1 MIKSTKR
8 NIRVQYYSK
17 CWIHVCLK
25 IHFEIH
31 FNTNSNSEIILITE
45 LNWSGYGLHNSNL
58 EDRVSFGSLMDSK
71 MYL

>member
-1 MIKSTKR
+1 MIKGSKH

-17 CWIHVCLK
+17 CWIHLCLK

-31 FNTNSNSEIILITE
+31 FNTNSEIILITK

-58 EDRVSFGSLMDSK
+58 EDRVSLGSLMDSN